1 MLNNRSRTLVVAV
14 LGLSLTLALGSTARA
29 GYIVNVIESGGNVV
43 ATGSG
48 TIDTAG
54 LQFVGNGGNFY
65 AMFIPTAGDV
75 ILGPTFNNLFVDFYS
90 GISGPTSFGT
100 GARYD
105 ADSGSGALIGILSG
119 DFIVPDQYVSG
130 TFLSSTDTWT
140 GQTFATLGLTP
151 GTYVWTWGS
160 GANADS
166 FTMNIGGSS
175 VPEPASIMMVGI
187 GTLGLLGYGR
197 LRRKKAVA

>member
-14 LGLSLTLALGSTARA
+14 LGLSLTLALGSSARA

-54 LQFVGNGGNFY
+54 LQFVIANGNVY

-75 ILGPTFNNLFVDFYS
+75 ILGPTFNNLFVDYYS
-90 GISGPTSFGT
+90 GITGPSSFGT
-100 GARYD
+100 GARHD
-105 ADSGSGALIGILSG
+105 ADSGSGALIGIFSG
-119 DFIVPDQYVSG
+119 DISVPDKYVSG
-130 TFLSSTDTWT
+130 TFLSSSDIWT

-151 GTYVWTWGS
+151 GTYVWNWGS
-160 GANADS
+160 GADADS

-175 VPEPASIMMVGI
+175 VPEPASIMMVGL